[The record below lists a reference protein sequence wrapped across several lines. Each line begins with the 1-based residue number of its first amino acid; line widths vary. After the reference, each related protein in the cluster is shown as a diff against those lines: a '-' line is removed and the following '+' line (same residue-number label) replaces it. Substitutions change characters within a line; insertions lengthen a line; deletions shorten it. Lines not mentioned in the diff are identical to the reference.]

1 MTDIKKLQ
9 KHIENDPIIRDRMA
23 KLGCLL
29 LCTFDNFLA
38 PVLAAIHLV
47 INLDLGNEDECYKSH

>member
-1 MTDIKKLQ
+1 MADIKKLQ

-23 KLGCLL
+23 KLHCLL

-38 PVLAAIHLV
+38 PPVAAIHLV
-47 INLDLGNEDECYKSH
+47 RNLDLGNEDECYESH

>member
-9 KHIENDPIIRDRMA
+9 KHIENDPIIRDRMV

-38 PVLAAIHLV
+38 PVLAATHLV
-47 INLDLGNEDECYKSH
+47 INLDLGNENECYKSH

>member
-29 LCTFDNFLA
+29 LCTVDNFLA
-38 PVLAAIHLV
+38 PVLAATHLV
-47 INLDLGNEDECYKSH
+47 INLDLGNENECYKSH

>member
-9 KHIENDPIIRDRMA
+9 KHIENDPIIRDRMV

-47 INLDLGNEDECYKSH
+47 INLDRGNEDECYKSH